1 MHEDLSSEELHRLV
15 RAYARCWLAHDGC
28 WFLAVEEER
37 GLEEA
42 IRQDER
48 AWARF
53 APLEARRVME
63 ARRIEPGGGLE
74 AHTEA
79 LSFRMYSFLNK
90 QDSRLD
96 GDRLIFKMTECR
108 VQAARRRKG
117 LPNFTCK
124 PVGKTEFSQFAKA
137 VDPRIITSCIYCPP
151 DELPKGEFCAW
162 KFRI

>member
-53 APLEARRVME
+53 APLEARR
-63 ARRIEPGGGLE
+63 RR
-74 AHTEA
+74 
-79 LSFRMYSFLNK
+79 
-90 QDSRLD
+90 
-96 GDRLIFKMTECR
+96 
-108 VQAARRRKG
+108 G
-117 LPNFTCK
+117 LPDFPCK

-137 VDPRIITSCIYCPP
+137 VDPRIVTRCAVCPP
-151 DELPKGEFCAW
+151 DELPDGEFYAW
-162 KFRI
+162 EFRIE